1 MGASCYE
8 VKPKKEKIKEE
19 IKWQEPTLNKIENI
33 SNTNELTT
41 KNLVKNERI
50 ISKVIWID
58 PKIDNIENISYINEL
73 KTKYSANIE
82 TYKNSKDA
90 IFYMKKIKFEEIKI
104 IINSSNYSQF
114 VKLFKKNI
122 INMYFAP
129 KIIVFT
135 NNISRFHEINPGY
148 DNIDIFYKYGGIT
161 SIFEEVKKF
170 LVDDPEKNI
179 KGDNILKKYN
189 PANEVQLTFEYIDC
203 REKLLLPMFFKT
215 LISSIKNE
223 NINMY
228 TNSLYNTYS
237 KDSKDI
243 KILLDAII
251 SMKNIPIEILS
262 KYYARLYTIE
272 SNFYRNLNKEL
283 GLNQIKNYLSFIKVL
298 YEGVKLKALPLA
310 SDIILYR
317 GSKISNQ
324 EITKIN
330 NYLKNKKPYLPS
342 SIVFSRSFLSF
353 SKERGQ
359 AESFLHGS
367 NNIPGLCKV
376 LYILEKDDNFGY
388 NLSTHGDLENISF
401 FANEKEV
408 LFFPFSSFEIKNL
421 ALKYSEGDTIYEIRL
436 IYLGKYLEDI
446 KNDDNITSKE
456 NLIPESEF
464 KKQLFE
470 TGLFPKENIVNLNT
484 KFLYNSFKKYER
496 ETSKNNSNNSNGK
509 LNAFYPLPK
518 LQAPLSNK
526 MHIFVKTWEGKIITL
541 DVEPSERIND
551 IKLKI
556 QEKENIPHYNQELT
570 FNGKRLSNMYR
581 LVYNYIQENS
591 TLYLSFKKNIT
602 IPIFVKHHET
612 INLYVNPSDDVYSV
626 KLKIQ
631 DKKGFIPKQQEL
643 IFKGMRL
650 EDHRTLDYYDIQA
663 ESTLALTLKIF
674 GG

>member
-1 MGASCYE
+1 M
-8 VKPKKEKIKEE
+8 
-19 IKWQEPTLNKIENI
+19 
-33 SNTNELTT
+33 
-41 KNLVKNERI
+41 
-50 ISKVIWID
+50 
-58 PKIDNIENISYINEL
+58 
-73 KTKYSANIE
+73 
-82 TYKNSKDA
+82 
-90 IFYMKKIKFEEIKI
+90 
-104 IINSSNYSQF
+104 
-114 VKLFKKNI
+114 
-122 INMYFAP
+122 
-129 KIIVFT
+129 
-135 NNISRFHEINPGY
+135 
-148 DNIDIFYKYGGIT
+148 
-161 SIFEEVKKF
+161 
-170 LVDDPEKNI
+170 
-179 KGDNILKKYN
+179 
-189 PANEVQLTFEYIDC
+189 
-203 REKLLLPMFFKT
+203 
-215 LISSIKNE
+215 
-223 NINMY
+223 
-228 TNSLYNTYS
+228 
-237 KDSKDI
+237 
-243 KILLDAII
+243 
-251 SMKNIPIEILS
+251 
-262 KYYARLYTIE
+262 
-272 SNFYRNLNKEL
+272 
-283 GLNQIKNYLSFIKVL
+283 
-298 YEGVKLKALPLA
+298 
-310 SDIILYR
+310 
-317 GSKISNQ
+317 
-324 EITKIN
+324 
-330 NYLKNKKPYLPS
+330 
-342 SIVFSRSFLSF
+342 
-353 SKERGQ
+353 
-359 AESFLHGS
+359 
-367 NNIPGLCKV
+367 
-376 LYILEKDDNFGY
+376 YILEKDDNFGY

-541 DVEPSERIND
+541 DVEPSKRIND

-581 LVYNYIQENS
+581 LDSYYIQENS

-602 IPIFVKHHET
+602 IPIFVKKYYET
-612 INLYVNPSDDVYSV
+612 INLYVNPDDVYSV

-631 DKKGFIPKQQEL
+631 DKEGFLPKQQGL
-643 IFKGMRL
+643 IFQGMRL

>member
-19 IKWQEPTLNKIENI
+19 IKWQEPTLNKIENISNTNELTTKNLIKNERIISKVMRIDTKIDNIENI

-82 TYKNSKDA
+82 TYKNSEDA

-114 VKLFKKNI
+114 VKLFKENI

-243 KILLDAII
+243 KILLDTII

-342 SIVFSRSFLSF
+342 SIVFSR
-353 SKERGQ
+353 
-359 AESFLHGS
+359 
-367 NNIPGLCKV
+367 
-376 LYILEKDDNFGY
+376 
-388 NLSTHGDLENISF
+388 
-401 FANEKEV
+401 
-408 LFFPFSSFEIKNL
+408 
-421 ALKYSEGDTIYEIRL
+421 
-436 IYLGKYLEDI
+436 
-446 KNDDNITSKE
+446 
-456 NLIPESEF
+456 
-464 KKQLFE
+464 
-470 TGLFPKENIVNLNT
+470 
-484 KFLYNSFKKYER
+484 
-496 ETSKNNSNNSNGK
+496 
-509 LNAFYPLPK
+509 
-518 LQAPLSNK
+518 
-526 MHIFVKTWEGKIITL
+526 
-541 DVEPSERIND
+541 
-551 IKLKI
+551 
-556 QEKENIPHYNQELT
+556 
-570 FNGKRLSNMYR
+570 
-581 LVYNYIQENS
+581 
-591 TLYLSFKKNIT
+591 
-602 IPIFVKHHET
+602 
-612 INLYVNPSDDVYSV
+612 
-626 KLKIQ
+626 
-631 DKKGFIPKQQEL
+631 
-643 IFKGMRL
+643 
-650 EDHRTLDYYDIQA
+650 
-663 ESTLALTLKIF
+663 
-674 GG
+674 